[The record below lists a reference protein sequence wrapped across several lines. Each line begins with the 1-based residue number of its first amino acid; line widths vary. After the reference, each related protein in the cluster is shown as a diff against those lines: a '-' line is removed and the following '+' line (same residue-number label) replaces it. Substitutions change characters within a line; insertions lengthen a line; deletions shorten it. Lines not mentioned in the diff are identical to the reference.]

1 MDDEFYDEYEDDIED
16 DDFDNED
23 KDSGVDYDDFENNL
37 ENIDDKIELGNDDI
51 KEDDKN
57 EEFSE
62 SEEEIEEDQQIIE
75 EEQPIDK
82 SKINTTLL
90 EYKRQNITLFSPIGI
105 ISYLCNIVN
114 YIKRGGTMIDTRTEF
129 NYPNETEES
138 YALECILLNKEP
150 FEYIVNKKKINID
163 FISKVMC
170 LKIVLRCV
178 DENKSIFFTP
188 EFVKKFPIF
197 TKSLMNNY
205 VSEEELREI
214 SEVKQL
220 EN

>member
-1 MDDEFYDEYEDDIED
+1 MEDEYYNEYEEDFEDED
-16 DDFDNED
+16 DDIDD

-37 ENIDDKIELGNDDI
+37 DNPEDKAELLDEDKNDEESETSESEIDDIDEIIEEPIEEN
-51 KEDDKN
+51 N
-57 EEFSE
+57 EEFDKNILKYKKE
-62 SEEEIEEDQQIIE
+62 NIE
-75 EEQPIDK
+75 
-82 SKINTTLL
+82 N
-90 EYKRQNITLFSPIGI
+90 FSPLGI

-114 YIKRGGTMIDTRTEF
+114 YIKKGGTMLDTRTEF

-150 FEYIVNKKKINID
+150 FEYIVNKKKININP
-163 FISKVMC
+163 ISKIMC

-205 VSEEELREI
+205 VSDEEILEI
-214 SEVKQL
+214 ENLKQM
-220 EN
+220 EIN